1 MKKADDGKLKVEDSA
16 LKIEDSKAEDLSATI
31 HPQKST
37 LNPPSSTIQ
46 KKAKLSKVAK
56 KTTKKA
62 RKQTRGAKYQEK
74 AQLVDRVRKYPLTE
88 AIDLAKQTSYT
99 KFPATL
105 AIHINTSQAGVRGLV
120 TLPFAAGKKLTVL
133 AFGKGAA
140 ESGAD
145 LVGTD
150 ETIGAIE
157 KSKIDF
163 DVVVATPDWMP
174 RLAKVARVLGPRGL
188 MPNPK
193 SGTITDNLAKAVA
206 DLQSG
211 KTEYKTEPNG
221 AVIHLGV
228 GKAEQSTD
236 EIAANIKTLFTT
248 IGKSRVKQLVIA
260 PTMGLGVKIDPTSI

>member
-1 MKKADDGKLKVEDSA
+1 MVE
-16 LKIEDSKAEDLSATI
+16 
-31 HPQKST
+31 
-37 LNPPSSTIQ
+37 
-46 KKAKLSKVAK
+46 
-56 KTTKKA
+56 
-62 RKQTRGAKYQEK
+62 
-74 AQLVDRVRKYPLTE
+74 RVRKYPLTE

-99 KFPATL
+99 KFPTTL
-105 AIHINTSQAGVRGLV
+105 AVHINTSQAGVRGLV
-120 TLPFAAGKKLTVL
+120 TLPFAAGKKLRVL
-133 AFGKGAA
+133 AFGKGAS

-150 ETIGAIE
+150 ETVAAIE

-206 DLQSG
+206 ELQSG

-221 AVIHLGV
+221 KVIHLGV
-228 GKAEQSTD
+228 GKAEQSTA

-248 IGKSRVKQLVIA
+248 IGKSRVQQLVIA
-260 PTMGLGVKIDPTSI
+260 PTMGLGVKIDPASI